1 MSTTALPRHVEV
13 WTLVIR
19 ETLATGA
26 RVPYSKLQS
35 EDLQWGFEHWLQEYE
50 ALKSTPEILYTGLVL
65 ANRESAVGKFA
76 IIFNTYLYAAIGS
89 RDVSNFRKVLHQVPF
104 PELLDNKALSGQT
117 LDRLKQ
123 TLQRERLSLN
133 LTIEKALTASEL
145 EVPILNTSIHTQC
158 YKDVC
163 LRGLGG
169 EVEKSEDLY
178 FHETSARPLIY
189 VSDIDDQ
196 IGNVHVWC
204 FNLLQLVALIT
215 LKQYNPYTNQPF
227 TTQTTA
233 RLRAKYAIEIQMYQR
248 AVDFLRPP
256 TTSKD

>member
-26 RVPYSKLQS
+26 RAPYSKLQS